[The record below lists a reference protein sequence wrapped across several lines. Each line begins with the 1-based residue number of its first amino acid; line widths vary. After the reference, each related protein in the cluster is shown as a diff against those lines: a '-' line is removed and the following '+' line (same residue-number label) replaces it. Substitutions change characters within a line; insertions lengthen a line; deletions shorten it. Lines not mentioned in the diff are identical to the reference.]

1 MLQSCTRQSAY
12 SVEDYANPNLNGF
25 NSISDL
31 ASGIDCPDAGIAL
44 FRSSHCEFASHW
56 PIKHPDKHGCVGIR
70 GACLMPTFRE
80 PKGHSWVQDCP
91 SGNQNRDP
99 GTKVC
104 QFASPE
110 MAKRGEG
117 AIVNLS
123 TIAADYGAPGMS
135 LYGSSKAAINLLTKT
150 WAAEYGPKGLR
161 VNAVSPGP
169 TRLDAIE
176 SVIPPARKNPAIQI
190 AFVAG
195 ARGERL
201 PSLIF
206 TNQLLKPVMSDQF
219 GNRARPAVR
228 MRGLLFGV
236 KSQRFSSFEC
246 GCFSGKCVDGSHKLP
261 RKTRPAISPHAHSTD
276 DSGRKSTLTQP
287 TTALTLESEPQS

>member
-1 MLQSCTRQSAY
+1 
-12 SVEDYANPNLNGF
+12 
-25 NSISDL
+25 
-31 ASGIDCPDAGIAL
+31 
-44 FRSSHCEFASHW
+44 
-56 PIKHPDKHGCVGIR
+56 
-70 GACLMPTFRE
+70 
-80 PKGHSWVQDCP
+80 
-91 SGNQNRDP
+91 
-99 GTKVC
+99 
-104 QFASPE
+104 

-190 AFVAG
+190 AFVPG

-201 PSLIF
+201 GVPGEFCTSECETNWYERSLEWREGRSI
-206 TNQLLKPVMSDQF
+206 LLRRS
-219 GNRARPAVR
+219 
-228 MRGLLFGV
+228 
-236 KSQRFSSFEC
+236 
-246 GCFSGKCVDGSHKLP
+246 
-261 RKTRPAISPHAHSTD
+261 
-276 DSGRKSTLTQP
+276 
-287 TTALTLESEPQS
+287 